1 MEYKYGK
8 GLCGEIVAFPHA
20 LEVDPEGIAVLR
32 VRLVLDGSHSDDYIK
47 DMALTITT
55 SDNKIYSYSDY
66 VKRNLDPEFAAKV
79 TQGIYTADN
88 KELVKTGKDDQ
99 EKISH
104 CYEIKAGYQEDKDVC
119 ICQFGVPIWGTVK
132 EMKDIIAFDVRYSI
146 GKKRIAL
153 HIPVEI
159 NLTENE
165 SISMIS
171 ITYDPENNIG
181 GCSFFEQGTVVSM
194 SDYDIVLSNAEKQLI
209 KNSQKKMFSK
219 LGVQAKKDLKYDNRR
234 LFTKS
239 ILKMNDVDEVLM
251 MHVPETAEDSA
262 YRLHIDGVAM
272 EDFLLI

>member
-20 LEVDPEGIAVLR
+20 LEVDPEGVVVLR

-55 SDNKIYSYSDY
+55 SDNKIHDYSDY
-66 VKRNLDPEFAAKV
+66 VKRNLDSEFAAKV
-79 TQGIYTADN
+79 TQGIYTADS
-88 KELVKTGKDDQ
+88 KESVKTGKDNQ

-104 CYEIKAGYQEDKDVC
+104 YYEIKAGYQEDKDIC
-119 ICQFGVPIWGTVK
+119 ICQFGVPIWGTIK
-132 EMKDIIAFDVRYSI
+132 EMKDIKAFNVHYSI
-146 GKKRIAL
+146 GKKQIAL

-159 NLTENE
+159 NLTEDE
-165 SISMIS
+165 LISMIS

-181 GCSFFEQGTVVSM
+181 GCSFFEQGTVISM
-194 SDYDIVLSNAEKQLI
+194 SDYDIVLNNAEKQLI
-209 KNSQKKMFSK
+209 KNSQKKIFSK
-219 LGVQAKKDLKYDNRR
+219 LGVQAKRDLKYDSRR

-239 ILKMNDVDEVLM
+239 ILKMDNVDEVLM